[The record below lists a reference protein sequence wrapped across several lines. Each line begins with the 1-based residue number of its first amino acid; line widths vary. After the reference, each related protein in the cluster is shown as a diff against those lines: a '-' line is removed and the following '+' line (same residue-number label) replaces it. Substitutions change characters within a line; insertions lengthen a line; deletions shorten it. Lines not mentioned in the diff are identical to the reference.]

1 MADKPK
7 KRHVVPI
14 ALVVDPSPASDSLIA
29 PYAQAVIS
37 ALQALHPTHQ
47 LLLTCVT
54 PSSHA
59 SPLNPFLPPAAF
71 LSALPSYTRR
81 PARPASTLWR
91 STTGLLRAIRLARSR
106 IVEGSLAGAGGEGRG
121 QLPKYVVVISAT
133 DVDNMGG
140 DEVWLEDDDQ
150 GESWESFAK
159 SFTKGQ
165 HCTTLFSLI
174 SLGYTPNLETF
185 WKESSGR
192 FPANLIYN
200 SLAPPP
206 NPGFSFPV
214 LSPSHAA
221 FLIGFYNQHAS
232 RPAPQPQSGAPSPA
246 AAGANKRT
254 APPDPAA
261 AANKKPKPNPSGAAV
276 SPHLGNANL
285 AGVKQQQPT
294 PPNPSRT
301 PNHPQPSPRL
311 VPNRSPSMPTVP
323 ANLTNET
330 LQQYIADMQAAAARS
345 GQPPPTAADIQAAAL
360 AAYARANGSR
370 APGSTGPPS
379 ANLPVPPHGQQ
390 QQQQQQQTTPRQ
402 MTQQQLNGLP
412 QIPPDMKAKIEVHL
426 ETIRKKVER
435 GELTQEQAG
444 QQVKRLQ
451 EMANQHRYQL
461 AQQQKAAERINGA
474 LGQAQAQAQGP
485 PQHGQGQGL
494 GLNIPLA
501 PGLQTPQLA
510 PAQPLP
516 PLQPQPQHP
525 PQQQQQQQARK
536 EPERPRTVWRG
547 PISWA
552 LTEVS
557 GTTAEYTMFCQAVP
571 MQQSAIRDLADVK
584 FPQSWRI
591 SSLVQIKMAALQELA
606 NKHTLPA
613 MSLSAIPSESLPD
626 ELRKK
631 QLAAPGG
638 HANEA
643 LYGMFAQSMEMR
655 GHCGVARFSG
665 TPHGLVLIP
674 VPQQNK
680 LLALVFT
687 KIPLPEAWLQ
697 DSKASATSST
707 STPHQRAHSAQ
718 QQQQSAPPPPPPPL
732 QPVRPNSAQ
741 SGMFSSP
748 IQPPYQMPHLSPS
761 LQAQAAPP
769 SSFAG
774 ALPPAPFNVGGAPL
788 QQQQQQQNFQLQP
801 PPMQQQ
807 QQAPQQQAQPQT
819 FPEGGVA
826 GMDFAELQRLLGAE
840 QFAQIMSGI

>member
-71 LSALPSYTRR
+71 LSALPSFTRR

-232 RPAPQPQSGAPSPA
+232 RPAPPQQNGAPSPSV
-246 AAGANKRT
+246 AGTNKRV
-254 APPDPAA
+254 APPDPV
-261 AANKKPKPNPSGAAV
+261 AANKKPKPTPSGNAV
-276 SPHLGNANL
+276 SPHLGHANL

-323 ANLTNET
+323 TNLTNET

-370 APGSTGPPS
+370 APGSTGPPP
-379 ANLPVPPHGQQ
+379 ANLPIPLHA

-474 LGQAQAQAQGP
+474 LGQAQSQGP
-485 PQHGQGQGL
+485 PPHVQGQGL
-494 GLNIPLA
+494 GLNVPLA
-501 PGLQTPQLA
+501 PGLQTPQSMPAQQLP
-510 PAQPLP
+510 PAQPQP
-516 PLQPQPQHP
+516 PQQPQPP
-525 PQQQQQQQARK
+525 PQQQQQQQQQARK

-697 DSKASATSST
+697 DSKASATSTAPSTST
-707 STPHQRAHSAQ
+707 STPHQRAHSAQQQQ

-748 IQPPYQMPHLSPS
+748 IQPPYQIPHLSPS

-769 SSFAG
+769 APSSFSG
-774 ALPPAPFNVGGAPL
+774 APPSAPFNVGGAPL
-788 QQQQQQQNFQLQP
+788 QQQQQQQ
-801 PPMQQQ
+801 
-807 QQAPQQQAQPQT
+807 
-819 FPEGGVA
+819 
-826 GMDFAELQRLLGAE
+826 
-840 QFAQIMSGI
+840 